1 MTEYR
6 DGASIYSDLHT
17 PDVVRRSLV
26 KEPGYST
33 DVHLI
38 SCESIE
44 DLYEVYIDRY
54 GKEFCRLGKH
64 PYLYAVIDGILQRIT
79 D

>member
-1 MTEYR
+1 MKEYR
-6 DGASIYSDLHT
+6 VVASIYSDLHT

-26 KEPGYST
+26 KEPEYST
-33 DVHLI
+33 DVHAI

-44 DLYEVYIDRY
+44 NLYEVYIDRY
-54 GKEFCRLGKH
+54 GGEFAQSGKY
-64 PYLYAVIDGILQRIT
+64 PYLYAETGGVLQRIT